1 MNNIDGF
8 TGIDKMKT
16 RTDIMN
22 FDNEAAHTLYRCH
35 QALDVFFGTLCVK
48 WASPIAKTFTEDEEE
63 KEEDVFESYWNKL
76 EHIISGAYDAANIL
90 LSVNGEEE
98 LEKYINMGDYMFKIF
113 PFHLCTCKEET
124 DEGHVGMDTEGV
136 RIALEAFKTEYSSAL
151 DCIDNLPEGI
161 SFYDKEGK
169 LVDTYNRSLKNFK
182 DLFSVIFSEV
192 ATKME
197 GYVNTEADNI
207 ELAKAQAVSTMSA

>member
-22 FDNEAAHTLYRCH
+22 FDNDAVYALYRCNR
-35 QALDVFFGTLCVK
+35 ALDDFFGTLCVK
-48 WASPIAKTFTEDEEE
+48 WASPIAKTFTENEEE
-63 KEEDVFESYWNKL
+63 KAEEVFDSYWNKA

-98 LEKYINMGDYMFKIF
+98 LEKKIDAGDYMFKIF
-113 PFHLCTCKEET
+113 PFHLCTCMEET
-124 DEGHVGMDTEGV
+124 AEGHVGMDTEGV
-136 RIALEAFKTEYSSAL
+136 RIALEVFKTEYSSAL
-151 DCIDNLPEGI
+151 DYIDDLPEGI
-161 SFYDKEGK
+161 SFYDPEGN
-169 LVDTYNRSLKNFK
+169 LVETYNRNLKTFK
-182 DLFSVIFSEV
+182 NKFSDIFLEV
-192 ATKME
+192 ATKMD

>member
-16 RTDIMN
+16 QTDIMN
-22 FDNEAAHTLYRCH
+22 FDNEAAHTLYRCNK
-35 QALDVFFGTLCVK
+35 ALDNFFGTLCVK

-63 KEEDVFESYWNKL
+63 KEEDVFDSYWNKL

-90 LSVNGEEE
+90 LSVNGEEK
-98 LEKYINMGDYMFKIF
+98 LDKKIDAGDYMFVLF
-113 PFHLCTCKEET
+113 PFHLCTCMEET
-124 DEGHVGMDTEGV
+124 AEGHVGMDTEGV
-136 RIALEAFKTEYSSAL
+136 RIALETFKTEYSSAL